1 MVNQENRDVPLVRKL
16 FQKPDVLIVICVQ
29 IAVTAYAAD
38 ALQSINDNQFCTGVF
53 VQKLL
58 DLLFQPALEGVSHD
72 RKVQRRRCVLGQVN
86 ESRLDALERIF
97 KTEIQRFALRCCEI
111 PERLPLRNA
120 QAEP

>member
-58 DLLFQPALEGVSHD
+58 DLLLQTVF
-72 RKVQRRRCVLGQVN
+72 
-86 ESRLDALERIF
+86 
-97 KTEIQRFALRCCEI
+97 
-111 PERLPLRNA
+111 
-120 QAEP
+120 